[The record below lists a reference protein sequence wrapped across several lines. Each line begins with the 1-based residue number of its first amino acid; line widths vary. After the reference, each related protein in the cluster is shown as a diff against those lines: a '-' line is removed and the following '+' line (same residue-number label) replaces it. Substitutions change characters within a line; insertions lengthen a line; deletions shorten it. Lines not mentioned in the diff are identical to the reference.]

1 MKWPILPRYQC
12 QTISIPHPGAPSTA
26 WSTVLYPPCEPE
38 LAKSRSSICRG
49 LNPRGRG
56 QQFHVVFQLH
66 SRLCSCL
73 FPKLQSLCLAFQ
85 FWEHTYFTCYRLDL
99 IFTFPHP
106 TPGIIFSK
114 ISIRLTLVT
123 IQHSVQMSLSQRC
136 LLWPRLLLPWIQVK

>member
-26 WSTVLYPPCEPE
+26 WSTVLYPPCEPQ
-38 LAKSRSSICRG
+38 LAKSQSSICRG
-49 LNPRGRG
+49 LNPWGRG

-106 TPGIIFSK
+106 TPGIIFFKDLHKANSSHYSTFSSNVTFTEMSSLTT
-114 ISIRLTLVT
+114 SIIALNTG
-123 IQHSVQMSLSQRC
+123 
-136 LLWPRLLLPWIQVK
+136 